1 MSLNKV
7 LLIGNVGKDPEVRH
21 LENGSMVA
29 RFSLATTEK
38 FKDKNGEFQEQTEWH
53 NVVCWR
59 SLAERV
65 EKYVKKGTP
74 LYIEGRIRTRSYDG
88 KDGVKRYVTEIQ
100 CDSLKLLG
108 RKDSSTAAPA
118 QQEHAE
124 AKTAGGLQE
133 PPADAD
139 DLPF

>member
-1 MSLNKV
+1 MALNKV
-7 LLIGNVGKDPEVRH
+7 MLIGNVGKDPEIRSA
-21 LENGSMVA
+21 NGIPVA
-29 RFSLATTEK
+29 SFPLATTEVFSSK
-38 FKDKNGEFQEQTEWH
+38 SGQRQEHTEWH
-53 NVVCWR
+53 NIVVWR
-59 SLAERV
+59 GTAEIV

-88 KDGVKRYVTEIQ
+88 KDGVKRYITEIQ

-108 RKDSSTAAPA
+108 RKDSSSAAPA
-118 QQEHAE
+118 QQEYAE
-124 AKTAGGLQE
+124 PKAAGGFQE